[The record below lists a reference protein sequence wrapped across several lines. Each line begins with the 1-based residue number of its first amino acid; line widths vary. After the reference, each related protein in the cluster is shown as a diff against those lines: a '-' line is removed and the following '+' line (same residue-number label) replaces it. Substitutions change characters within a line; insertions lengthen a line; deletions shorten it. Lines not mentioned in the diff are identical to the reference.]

1 MSSLSPVD
9 GKEVRG
15 QQARRRKA
23 RQCAMRRRRT
33 TCIGRPGRLRGNHR
47 LTGSSSPNLAVDLRP
62 AWGARLAA
70 FPWPGSNILKFL
82 YFSADENFDPGPWN
96 HWIVAAFAASGGG
109 PTWTHR
115 GVRETWPD
123 PTGRKIFFR
132 TRPLDRPPP
141 QGARGRSLPG
151 ARHRGRGGRG
161 TRPIP
166 ISSSQ
171 RPLTQPCVSKDR
183 SSATIWP

>member
-1 MSSLSPVD
+1 
-9 GKEVRG
+9 
-15 QQARRRKA
+15 
-23 RQCAMRRRRT
+23 MRRRRT
-33 TCIGRPGRLRGNHR
+33 MHRATGPPPRQPSFSPVFVAQFTCGP
-47 LTGSSSPNLAVDLRP
+47 AP
-62 AWGARLAA
+62 AWGRSPFAPS
-70 FPWPGSNILKFL
+70 FCPGSNILNFL
-82 YFSADENFDPGPWN
+82 YFFADGNFDPGPWN

-115 GVRETWPD
+115 GVPETWPD
-123 PTGRKIFFR
+123 PTGRKTFFR